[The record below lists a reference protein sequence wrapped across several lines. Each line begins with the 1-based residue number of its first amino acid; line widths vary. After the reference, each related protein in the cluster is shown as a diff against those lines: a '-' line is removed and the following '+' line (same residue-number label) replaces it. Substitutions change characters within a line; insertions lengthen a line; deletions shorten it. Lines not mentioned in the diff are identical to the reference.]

1 VFASDRGAPAVAKC
15 RANALAAKVDA
26 WLAVEVADVLAREA
40 PAPAG
45 TLVANPPYGV
55 RQDELDRL
63 AAFYPKL
70 GDALKRRFAGWHA
83 WLLTGDLRLA
93 KLIRLKVDRRIPL
106 WNGAIECRLFGIPL
120 VAGSNRPAT
129 HEPR

>member
-1 VFASDRGAPAVAKC
+1 
-15 RANALAAKVDA
+15 
-26 WLAVEVADVLAREA
+26 
-40 PAPAG
+40 
-45 TLVANPPYGV
+45 V